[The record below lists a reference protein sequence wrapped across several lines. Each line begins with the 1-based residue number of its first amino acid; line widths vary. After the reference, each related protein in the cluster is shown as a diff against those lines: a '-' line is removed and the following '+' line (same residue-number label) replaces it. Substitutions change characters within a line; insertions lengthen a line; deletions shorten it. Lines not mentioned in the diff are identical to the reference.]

1 MLDQMINLKIIDI
14 IMSRG
19 FVKEDDQEEAPFIP
33 PRADLPAGVINYVTP
48 QGYRQLIEEK
58 ETLETQLSSITV
70 TDEKERRHT
79 TAVLTGKL
87 NLLNERIAS
96 SRILDPKEQPAEEAR
111 FGAWVEFEI
120 IAGEQKGSKRK
131 FQFVGV
137 DEADI
142 KKNKIAFFAPI
153 ARVLTGKKVGDLA
166 EFRRGQDVQ
175 KFRITV
181 VDYNI

>member
-1 MLDQMINLKIIDI
+1 
-14 IMSRG
+14 MSRG

-33 PRADLPAGVINYVTP
+33 PRADLPSGVINYVTP
-48 QGYRQLIEEK
+48 LGYEQLIDEREE
-58 ETLETQLSSITV
+58 LETQLSSITV

-87 NLLNERIAS
+87 NLLNERIS
-96 SRILDPKEQPAEEAR
+96 SARILDPKDQPGSEAR
-111 FGAWVEFEI
+111 FGAWVEFKI
-120 IAGEQKGSKRK
+120 IAGEQEGSHRK

-153 ARVLTGKKVGDLA
+153 AKVLTGKKAGEVA
-166 EFRRGQDVQ
+166 EFRRGNNVQ
-175 KFRITV
+175 IFEITGIRY
-181 VDYNI
+181 DI